1 MPLPKLVRVVGAGAL
16 FLFLIPLGL
25 WALGSK
31 LDPLLFASQWLD
43 PVRLLGVP
51 MLMAGAA
58 ISIASILQL
67 NRLGSG
73 MPWGDVA
80 ADDQSSKLA
89 TGGLYRY
96 SRNPMLFGFGLFV
109 MGIGIC
115 TASVTMAFL
124 LSTFVVALVSIWIRR
139 LEEQKL
145 AERFGAEY
153 HDYRKRTSFLIPLP
167 QKKRS

>member
-1 MPLPKLVRVVGAGAL
+1 LVRVAGAGAL
-16 FLFLIPLGL
+16 FLLLIPLGL

-31 LDPLLFASQWLD
+31 LDPLLFPSLSLD
-43 PVRLLGVP
+43 PVH
-51 MLMAGAA
+51 LMGAPILIVGAA

-80 ADDQSSKLA
+80 AGDQSSKLVS
-89 TGGLYRY
+89 GGLYRY

-124 LSTFVVALVSIWIRR
+124 LSALVVALVSVWIRR
-139 LEEQKL
+139 LEEPKL

-153 HDYRKRTSFLIPLP
+153 DDYRKRTSFLVPLP
-167 QKKRS
+167 QKKRSQ